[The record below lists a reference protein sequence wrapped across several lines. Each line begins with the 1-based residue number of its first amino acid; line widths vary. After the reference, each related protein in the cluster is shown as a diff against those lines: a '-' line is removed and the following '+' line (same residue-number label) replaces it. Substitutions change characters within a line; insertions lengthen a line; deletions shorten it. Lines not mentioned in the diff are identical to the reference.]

1 MKISVFEDNNARDTR
16 RINTNKM
23 AKASSVQLLFQY
35 AMVHKSLA
43 VLIDNFNTVMYN
55 LVP

>member
-1 MKISVFEDNNARDTR
+1 MEISVFEDNNARDTR